1 MRSESK
7 ESWSRVRILA
17 RALWPECGKG
27 EAVICHI
34 PGDTSVGLVMSLQ
47 LISPIGISLSLG
59 FRLPWVNKN
68 WARHDT
74 AEGEMVPG
82 TWTRFRGSFSQIWM
96 AMREKAARL
105 ASRCPAWSTG
115 QGVSLTKL
123 RHQIQTQRVLS
134 TPWSAGTVA
143 LSLGLVGCD
152 HTYGRSGSSVSLSS
166 GFWLVVTCLQMVT
179 GWG

>member
-27 EAVICHI
+27 GAAIIRHI
-34 PGDTSVGLVMSLQ
+34 PGDASMGLVMSLQ

-59 FRLPWVNKN
+59 FLLPWANKN
-68 WARHDT
+68 GARHDP

-82 TWTRFRGSFSQIWM
+82 TWARFGGSFSQIWM
-96 AMREKAARL
+96 AVREKAARL
-105 ASRCPAWSTG
+105 ASRRPAWSTG

-123 RHQIQTQRVLS
+123 RHQMQTQRGSLS
-134 TPWSAGTVA
+134 TPWSAGDSR
-143 LSLGLVGCD
+143 SLPWAGEL
-152 HTYGRSGSSVSLSS
+152 
-166 GFWLVVTCLQMVT
+166 
-179 GWG
+179 